1 MIHININYLDYFKF
15 RHMNC
20 GIHQVFFDLLNKG
33 VPVDYL
39 FYDSY
44 IECEDIYNQIVVK
57 GLDRWFMSTR
67 TLSDLSDIGMD
78 VKITKFP
85 NLASSYPFVQ
95 EKFGEGKRIFLWI
108 WTEHLPHLAN
118 EPRSMHAISLESYD
132 QEKGTF
138 VISDIPNL
146 MGHTYDQSKIQ
157 EAFDCLDERWR
168 SMGYICDEQYNF
180 TEETVSLFINK
191 FEDGFLAVSD
201 NLNLYDRI
209 IEMLQEHSLQMEENN
224 KDIKSY
230 EHALAMVAGSRY
242 FLSKF
247 FRITRYPGTDKLD
260 EIVDLSCTIR
270 NVFLKI
276 LLGGKINLQKTTE
289 KIKALKELETENIKM
304 IKKRINQNRSNPVN
318 RMSSQPETV
327 VDLKLKFEIL
337 PGNGLLLKWEDILDE
352 YIYQYQIYANDTLLG
367 VTVQNV
373 YEIQN
378 VDHGREY
385 NIKVKVRTVR
395 GDISLS
401 NDEIT
406 LITASRGKDHAL
418 GKPVFCSSE
427 ESDVNRKENVNDG
440 SSKTRWS
447 SAPGSDHEWICID
460 LLEEVEIGRVL
471 INWEE
476 AYATS
481 YTIDISNDNERW
493 QTIVNMDSGKGGIE
507 EYSDFGGVMCR
518 YVKLTGVK
526 KATLWGYSLWKL
538 EVYTD

>member
-1 MIHININYLDYFKF
+1 MFRININYLDYFKF
-15 RHMNC
+15 RHLNC
-20 GIHQVFFDLLNKG
+20 GIHQVLFDLLNKG

-39 FYDSY
+39 FYDAY

-57 GLDRWFMSTR
+57 GIDRWYMHTR

-95 EKFGEGKRIFLWI
+95 EKFSEGKRIFLWI
-108 WTEHLPHLAN
+108 WTEYLPHLAN

-138 VISDIPNL
+138 IISDIPNL
-146 MGHTYDQSKIQ
+146 MGHTYDESRIQ
-157 EAFDCLDERWR
+157 EAFDCLDDRCR
-168 SMGYICDEQYNF
+168 NMAYICDEQYNF
-180 TEETVSLFINK
+180 TEETVSLLINK
-191 FEDGFLAVSD
+191 FEDGFLAVSN
-201 NLNLYDRI
+201 NLNLYDTI
-209 IEMLQEHSLQMEENN
+209 IEKLQEHSLHMEEYK
-224 KDIKSY
+224 KDIKNY
-230 EHALAMVAGSRY
+230 ENVLAMVAGSRY

-247 FRITRYPGTDKLD
+247 FRITRYPGTDKLE
-260 EIVDLSCTIR
+260 EIVDLSTTIR

-276 LLGGKINLQKTTE
+276 LLGGKSNLNKTIE

-304 IKKRINQNRSNPVN
+304 IKKRIIQNRSHSVSK
-318 RMSSQPETV
+318 MSLQPETI
-327 VDLKLKFEIL
+327 VDLKLKYEIL

-352 YIYQYQIYANDTLLG
+352 YIYQYQIYANNTLLG
-367 VTVQNV
+367 VTVRNF

-378 VDHGREY
+378 VDHTGEY
-385 NIKVKVRTVR
+385 NIKVKVKTVR

-401 NDEIT
+401 NDEVT
-406 LITASRGKDHAL
+406 LITASRGKDYAL

-447 SAPGSDHEWICID
+447 SAAGSDHEWICID
-460 LLEEVEIGRVL
+460 LLEEVEIRSVV

-476 AYATS
+476 AYAIS
-481 YTIDISNDNERW
+481 YTIDISNDNETW
-493 QTIVNMDSGKGGIE
+493 ETIVNTDSGKGGIE
-507 EYSDFGGVMCR
+507 EYSDFGSAMCR

>member
-1 MIHININYLDYFKF
+1 
-15 RHMNC
+15 MNC
-20 GIHQVFFDLLNKG
+20 GITQVLFDLLNKG

-44 IECEDIYNQIVVK
+44 IECEDIYNQIVVR
-57 GLDRWFMSTR
+57 GLDRWFMVTST
-67 TLSDLSDIGMD
+67 LNDLSDIGMD

-95 EKFGEGKRIFLWI
+95 EKFSEGKRLYLWI
-108 WTEHLPHLAN
+108 WTEYLPHLAN
-118 EPRSMHAISLESYD
+118 EPRSTHAISLESYD

-146 MGHTYDQSKIQ
+146 MGHTYDQSRIE
-157 EAFDCLDERWR
+157 EAFDSLDERWR
-168 SMGYICDEQYNF
+168 SMAYICDEQYNF
-180 TEETVSLFINK
+180 TEATVNLLINK
-191 FEDGFLAVSD
+191 FEDGFLSVGN
-201 NLNLYDRI
+201 NLNLYDKM
-209 IEMLQEHSLQMEENN
+209 IEMLQEHSLQMEEHKKN
-224 KDIKSY
+224 IKNH
-230 EHALAMVAGSRY
+230 ENALAMVAGSRY

-260 EIVDLSCTIR
+260 EIVELSCNIR

-276 LLGGKINLQKTTE
+276 LLGGKIDLQKTTE

-304 IKKRINQNRSNPVN
+304 IKQRINQNRSHPVN
-318 RMSSQPETV
+318 RRSSQPETV
-327 VDLKLKFEIL
+327 VDLKLKFETL

-352 YIYQYQIYANDTLLG
+352 YIYQYQIYANHTLLG
-367 VTVQNV
+367 VTLQNV

-378 VDHGREY
+378 LEQGREHH
-385 NIKVKVRTVR
+385 IKVKVRTVR

-406 LITASRGKDHAL
+406 LITAARGKDHAL

-427 ESDVNRKENVNDG
+427 ESNVNRKENINDG

-447 SAPGSDHEWICID
+447 SAATNDHEWICID

-481 YTIDISNDNERW
+481 YTIDISNDNEIW
-493 QTIVNMDSGKGGIE
+493 KTIVNTDSGKGGME
-507 EYSDFGGVMCR
+507 EHSDFGSVKCR

-526 KATLWGYSLWKL
+526 KATLWGYSIWKL